1 MQDSVLQQ
9 IMIVSYLEGVNKLE
23 VPVRLILSLKRKTRG
38 LCAGMPTTSIRT
50 SLLFIIQLV
59 ELAFPV
65 YTVYIYS
72 T

>member
-1 MQDSVLQQ
+1 
-9 IMIVSYLEGVNKLE
+9 MIVSCHLEGVNKPK
-23 VPVRLILSLKRKTRG
+23 VPVRLILSLKGKTRG

-65 YTVYIYS
+65 YNIQYVGLKAV
-72 T
+72 